1 MIKIEDKTVGTFIAN
16 DSAPIYDEGVQP
28 LLPGDEAKDVNKW
41 FDFSALKQGDP
52 RNGSGLTK
60 NNWNPVVVIC
70 FKNIKFCICQWVGF
84 APNVLTDTYCELF
97 ATCDEL
103 SKWQDL
109 GQQKDEPS
117 PYTPSTKK
125 SDQTIGTSTSNQ
137 IDWVIGANSYE
148 GSQGSVNNDNFGNYA
163 ATSRNVDNP
172 KVFHWSP
179 IFSNLGRITIGVEGI
194 PNPADIVIWMQFGAW
209 AILITNDGGSLI
221 NAWTISYYMQTI
233 VFHKLN

>member
-1 MIKIEDKTVGTFIAN
+1 MIKIEDKTIGTFIAN
-16 DSAPIYDEGVQP
+16 NSCTIYDEGVDP
-28 LLPGDEAKDVNKW
+28 DNHTKDSNKW
-41 FDFSALKQGDP
+41 FDFSGLKQGDP
-52 RNGSGLTK
+52 RDGSGLTK

-70 FKNIKFCICQWVGF
+70 FENIKLCICQYVGF
-84 APNVLTDTYCELF
+84 IPSIMAGTECELF

-109 GQQKDEPS
+109 GQQKDNPD
-117 PYTPSTKK
+117 PYTASTKK
-125 SDQTIGTSTSNQ
+125 SNQTIGTSSSDQ

-148 GSQGSVNNDNFGNYA
+148 GAQGSVNNDNFGNYA